1 MKDIPLFSSKTQK
14 SIAKQV
20 LIGFVAIILA
30 GSIIL
35 SLPHMTQGGNI
46 SYIDALFTSTSAI
59 CVTGLIVQD
68 TTTYFS
74 ELGKI

>member
-1 MKDIPLFSSKTQK
+1 MF
-14 SIAKQV
+14 
-20 LIGFVAIILA
+20 IGFASVILA

-35 SLPHMTQGGNI
+35 SLPHMTVGGDI

-68 TTTYFS
+68 TPTFFTD
-74 ELGKI
+74 LGKIIILLFI